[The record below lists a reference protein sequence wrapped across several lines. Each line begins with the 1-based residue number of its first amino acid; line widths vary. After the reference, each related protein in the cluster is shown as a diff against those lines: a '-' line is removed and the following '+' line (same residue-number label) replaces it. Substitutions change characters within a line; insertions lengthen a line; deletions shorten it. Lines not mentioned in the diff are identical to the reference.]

1 MTVASKRFS
10 VRPPSLARCLILS
23 GLMLCFYVVDNPFII
38 ARMNSTV
45 YNYIFKPGFWVGLAY
60 FVGRLPKVRYKSK
73 QRFRSFINWWAFNF
87 SVILVAVLIMGGIVD
102 GFGKSPYNHSIS
114 GIFLNIILV
123 GSMLIGR
130 ERVRS
135 YLVNSLTGEEN
146 YFVFIFVA
154 LFMTF
159 TGISVN
165 RFSNLHGTEDIVK
178 FAAQHVAPELSGN
191 LFAVYLSYLGGS
203 VPSGIYLGMVQ
214 AFNWFSP
221 VLPNMKWITAALI
234 GVLCPVFSLT
244 VMQNIYSVEARTVK
258 RKDREKESPS
268 SWILTSLLSIAIIW
282 FAVGVFPVYPSVV
295 ATGSMEPMIKPGDV
309 ILINKSIDVNNLKTG
324 DVIQFQSENILISH
338 RIIGIIEDAKGKSY
352 RTKGDNNS
360 VPDREAVKPELVK
373 GKVIRVVPK
382 IGWPTLLIKSKKDIP
397 MEKIEF

>member
-1 MTVASKRFS
+1 VGSKRFS
-10 VRPPSLARCLILS
+10 IRPSSLVRCLLLS
-23 GLMLCFYVVDNPFII
+23 GLMLCFYVIDNPSII

-45 YNYIFKPGFWVGLAY
+45 YNYIIKPGFWLGLTY
-60 FVGRLPKVRYKSK
+60 FAGCLPKVRSKSK
-73 QRFRSFINWWAFNF
+73 QRYRSFINWWAFNF
-87 SVILVAVLIMGGIVD
+87 SAILVAVLIMGGIVD

-114 GIFLNIILV
+114 GIFLNIVLV
-123 GSMLIGR
+123 GSMLTGR

-135 YLVNSLTGEEN
+135 YLVNSLTDKEN
-146 YFVFIFVA
+146 YYVFILVA

-159 TGISVN
+159 TGISLN
-165 RFSNLHGTEDIVK
+165 RFSNLHGIEDMVR
-178 FAAQHVAPELSGN
+178 FAAQHAAPEFSEN
-191 LFAVYLSYLGGS
+191 LFAVYLAYLGGPL
-203 VPSGIYLGMVQ
+203 PSGIYLGIVQ

-234 GVLCPVFSLT
+234 GVLCPVFSMT
-244 VMQNIYSVEARTVK
+244 IMQNMYAVEARTVK
-258 RKDREKESPS
+258 RRDREGESPL

-309 ILINKSIDVNNLKTG
+309 ILVNKSIDINNLKTG

-338 RIIGIIEDAKGKSY
+338 RIIEIIEDSKSKSF

-360 VPDREAVKPELVK
+360 IPDREAVKPELVK

-382 IGWPTLLIKSKKDIP
+382 IGWPTLLLKSKKDIP